1 MYVQNRVALIT
12 GGVSGLGLCIAKE
25 FLKNGVRVCQNKL
38 LTFHNGVALMDIN
51 EEISQEVVT
60 LLKKEYG
67 EEKTTFIKGDVTNA
81 SEFEDAFEKTIEV
94 FKNIDIVVNAAGVAD
109 EVNSK
114 KTIDINLG
122 GVLTGTFLAM
132 DNYLPKYKTMSDPVI
147 VNISS
152 IFGLDGVQFSIVYTA
167 TKHAVIEISS
177 IIIVIFNLFMLSKG
191 VTLMDINEEIG
202 QEIEASLK
210 KEYGPEKT
218 IFVKGDVTNALQF
231 EDAFKKTIEVFNNID
246 IVVNNAGISDEV
258 NSKKTIDINL
268 GGVLTG
274 TYLAMDNYLPK
285 YKTMPDPIIVNIS
298 SIFGLDGIQT
308 SVAYTGTKHAVI
320 GIGKCLSMKEHF
332 QATGVKIITLCPGV
346 TETPLLSSYRLL
358 PGRYEEIAKNMV
370 PDLYMQKPEMVSRSL
385 VKILDVCNTGDVWV
399 VEDDKCKQLEI
410 PNRFSLEV
418 LKTLDV

>member
-1 MYVQNRVALIT
+1 MWVNSSSTEICFFRKSRNDGIVLSNTLDIAL
-12 GGVSGLGLCIAKE
+12 
-25 FLKNGVRVCQNKL
+25 
-38 LTFHNGVALMDIN
+38 GVALMDIN

-122 GVLTGTFLAM
+122 
-132 DNYLPKYKTMSDPVI
+132 
-147 VNISS
+147 
-152 IFGLDGVQFSIVYTA
+152 
-167 TKHAVIEISS
+167 
-177 IIIVIFNLFMLSKG
+177 

-218 IFVKGDVTNALQF
+218 IFVKGDVTNASQF